1 MDSIENI
8 EDSPKGKVIIAL
20 PVRAEYYVIEDLL
33 RKKLIGEKVKT
44 EKDGE
49 TTTYAEILDVLLER
63 SLEEEY
69 DLVLELKV
77 RALTSFLKNKEGRL
91 LINLSIE
98 FNEEDQV
105 ITIKDYKLDGNTRN
119 WLLNNFL
126 ETVANVFMY
135 NKLKEKMRFD
145 FLPHIQE
152 QLKLINEKLQKRVEP
167 QKGIF
172 VSGDLESIR
181 IRDIV
186 PQEKHLLVKMDIEGM
201 ANVEIEKIVL

>member
-1 MDSIENI
+1 MDTIKNI
-8 EDSPKGKVIIAL
+8 EDSPQGKVIIAL
-20 PVRAEYYVIEDLL
+20 PVRAEYYVLEDLL
-33 RKKLIGEKVKT
+33 RKKLVGEKVKT
-44 EKDGE
+44 EKNGK
-49 TTTYAEILDVLLER
+49 TSTYAEILDVVLER

-77 RALTSFLKNKEGRL
+77 RALTSVFRNKEGRL
-91 LINLSIE
+91 LINLSID
-98 FNEEDQV
+98 FHEEEQV
-105 ITIKDYKLDGNTRN
+105 IMIKDYKLDGNTRN

-126 ETVANVFMY
+126 ETVANIFMY

-152 QLKLINEKLQKRVEP
+152 QLKTINEKLQNRVEP

-186 PQEKHLLVKMDIEGM
+186 PQEKHLLLKLDIEGM
-201 ANVEIEKIVL
+201 ANVDIEKIIL